1 MKGVLL
7 ALGAFFLLVVF
18 AALFLRLYGGRKY
31 YKVLL
36 AAFAVAV
43 GVYSIL
49 YRVLPADLGFL
60 PAGWLEA
67 AGALNFLNGLLILTL
82 LFVAFWDT
90 VYTTVLTGFSAN
102 LMALLAEGEG
112 LSREE
117 ILRIHGA
124 EDGLDRVLAW
134 RLSKLSE
141 GRYLEAEDAG
151 FRLLPK
157 GWLVGTAARWLKRA
171 LTGSEEGG

>member
-7 ALGAFFLLVVF
+7 AAGAFFFLV
-18 AALFLRLYGGRKY
+18 ALSVPLLRLHQGRKY
-31 YKVLL
+31 YRVFWV
-36 AAFAVAV
+36 AFGVAV
-43 GVYSIL
+43 GL
-49 YRVLPADLGFL
+49 YGIFFRVLPADLGFL

-67 AGALNFLNGLLILTL
+67 EGALDFLNGLLILTL
-82 LFVAFWDT
+82 LFVAFWDA

-117 ILRIHGA
+117 ILRIYGA
-124 EDGLDRVLAW
+124 EEGVDRVLAW
-134 RLSKLSE
+134 RLPRLLE
-141 GRYLEAEDAG
+141 GRYLEAEGAG

-157 GWLVGTAARWLKRA
+157 GRWVGTAARWLKRA